1 LVVSIPFSTQQFEKK
16 PNPKMPRTTV
26 RLDKIVATQGKLD
39 KAKVADIAAQAPS
52 DIDTDPI
59 VHPHRGRY
67 YVTDG
72 HHRVAGAIERG
83 DTHIKVRRVR

>member
-1 LVVSIPFSTQQFEKK
+1 VSIPFSTKQFEKK
-16 PNPKMPRTTV
+16 TNSKMPRTRV
-26 RLDKIVATQGKLD
+26 RLDKIVATQGRLD
-39 KAKVADIAAQAPS
+39 QAKVADIAAQAPS

-59 VHPHRGRY
+59 VHPHQGKY

-83 DTHIKVRRVR
+83 DHTIRVRRVK

>member
-1 LVVSIPFSTQQFEKK
+1 VSIPFSTDQFEKK
-16 PNPKMPRTTV
+16 PNPKMPRTRV
-26 RLDKIVATQGKLD
+26 RLDKIVATQVKLD
-39 KAKVADIAAQAPS
+39 KAKVASIAAKDPT

-59 VHPHRGRY
+59 VHPHKGHY

-83 DTHIKVRRVR
+83 DRTIRVRRVK

>member
-1 LVVSIPFSTQQFEKK
+1 
-16 PNPKMPRTTV
+16 MPRTTV

-39 KAKVADIAAQAPS
+39 KAKVADIASKAPS
-52 DIDTDPI
+52 DIDTDPV
-59 VHPHRGRY
+59 VHAHRGHY

-83 DTHIKVRRVR
+83 DRTIRVRRVK